1 MCEFDSLTIDELLAA
16 TFAAQREAYQ
26 QHPELARLESVRDLI
41 RRELLSVFGV
51 YERERR
57 KWHKDE
63 EPGRERSF
71 EAMSERATAVASRVV
86 RKLAVDSTAHAL
98 ESGAR
103 RALED
108 VLVLRVDEAFA
119 AMNRMFPSGNAPH
132 RQQMAEVTSHPG
144 WPQGWLV
151 RHLTASG
158 ALIGRSRNHK
168 DYAACEF
175 SGSWSGWGTAPGL
188 ELVVFKRDGSGFLA
202 FRSGERRHF
211 DAGAPDDQLTHGPYG
226 PEAYAPPGGGQKME
240 FDYWLMLDEEAGKKY
255 WSNRANSNDAPHR
268 GLKNEG
274 ADR

>member
-1 MCEFDSLTIDELLAA
+1 MCEFDSLTIDELLAS

-86 RKLAVDSTAHAL
+86 RKLAVDDTTHAL
-98 ESGAR
+98 ASEVR
-103 RALED
+103 CALND
-108 VLVLRVDEAFA
+108 VLVLRVDEAYA
-119 AMNRMFPSGNAPH
+119 AMNRMYPLGNAPH

-151 RHLTASG
+151 RRLTASG
-158 ALIGRSRNHK
+158 ALIGRNHK

-175 SGSWSGWGTAPGL
+175 NGSWSGWGTAPDL
-188 ELVVFKRDGSGFLA
+188 DLVVLKRDGSGFLL
-202 FRSGERRHF
+202 FRGGERRHF
-211 DAGAPDDQLTHGPYG
+211 EALEGDDQLSHGPYG
-226 PEAYAPPGGGQKME
+226 PEAYAPLGGGQEME
-240 FDYWLMLDEEAGKKY
+240 FDFWLELDEKAGEKY

>member
-1 MCEFDSLTIDELLAA
+1 MCEFDSLTTDELLAA

-26 QHPELARLESVRDLI
+26 SHADREKLDLVGDLI
-41 RRELLSVFGV
+41 RKELLSVFGV

-86 RKLAVDSTAHAL
+86 RKLAVDETTHAL
-98 ESGAR
+98 ASAAQR
-103 RALED
+103 VLED

-119 AMNRMFPSGNAPH
+119 AMNRMFPHGNAPH

-151 RHLTASG
+151 RRLTA

-188 ELVVFKRDGSGFLA
+188 ELVVLKRDGSGFLL
-202 FRSGERRHF
+202 FRGGERRHF
-211 DAGAPDDQLTHGPYG
+211 DAGESADQLSYGPYG
-226 PEAYAPPGGGQKME
+226 PEAYAPRGGRQKME
-240 FDYWLMLDEEAGKKY
+240 FDYWLTLDEEASKKY
-255 WSNRANSNDAPHR
+255 WSNRANSNDASHQ
-268 GLKNEG
+268 G
-274 ADR
+274 

>member
-26 QHPELARLESVRDLI
+26 SHPDQENLDLMRDLI

-71 EAMSERATAVASRVV
+71 ETMSERATAVASRVV

-98 ESGAR
+98 ASGAR
-103 RALED
+103 RALDD
-108 VLVLRVDEAFA
+108 VLVLRVDEAYA
-119 AMNRMFPSGNAPH
+119 AMNRMFPLGNAPT
-132 RQQMAEVTSHPG
+132 RQMMAEVTSHPG

-151 RHLTASG
+151 GRLTASG
-158 ALIGRSRNHK
+158 ALIGRRHEDHSGG
-168 DYAACEF
+168 EF
-175 SGSWSGWGTAPGL
+175 NGSWSGWGTAPGL
-188 ELVVFKRDGSGFLA
+188 ELVVLKRDGSGFLL
-202 FRSGERRHF
+202 FRGGERRHF
-211 DAGAPDDQLTHGPYG
+211 DAGESADQLSYGPYG
-226 PEAYAPPGGGQKME
+226 PEAYAPLRGGQKME
-240 FDYWLMLDEEAGKKY
+240 FDYWLMLDEEASKKY
-255 WSNRANSNDAPHR
+255 WSNRANINVASHQ
-268 GLKNEG
+268 GLDNEG

>member
-26 QHPELARLESVRDLI
+26 SHPDQENLDLMRDLI

-98 ESGAR
+98 ASGAR
-103 RALED
+103 RALDD
-108 VLVLRVDEAFA
+108 VLVLRVDEAYA
-119 AMNRMFPSGNAPH
+119 AMNRMFPLGNAPT
-132 RQQMAEVTSHPG
+132 RRMMAEVTSHPG

-151 RHLTASG
+151 QRLTASG

-188 ELVVFKRDGSGFLA
+188 ELVVLKRDGSGFLL
-202 FRSGERRHF
+202 FRGGERRHF
-211 DAGAPDDQLTHGPYG
+211 DAGESADQLSYGPYG
-226 PEAYAPPGGGQKME
+226 PGAYAPLRGGQKME
-240 FDYWLMLDEEAGKKY
+240 FDYWLMLDEEASKKY
-255 WSNRANSNDAPHR
+255 WSNRANINVASHQ
-268 GLKNEG
+268 GLDNEG

>member
-57 KWHKDE
+57 KWHKGE

-71 EAMSERATAVASRVV
+71 KAMSERATAVASRVV
-86 RKLAVDSTAHAL
+86 RKLAVDDETHTLDSAAQ
-98 ESGAR
+98 

-151 RHLTASG
+151 RRLTASG
-158 ALIGRSRNHK
+158 ALIGRNHK

-175 SGSWSGWGTAPGL
+175 NGSWSGWGTAPDL
-188 ELVVFKRDGSGFLA
+188 DLVVLKRDGSGFLL
-202 FRSGERRHF
+202 FRGGERRHF
-211 DAGAPDDQLTHGPYG
+211 EALEGDDQLTHGPYG
-226 PEAYAPPGGGQKME
+226 PEAYAPRGGGQEME
-240 FDYWLMLDEEAGKKY
+240 FDFWLELDEKAGEKY

>member
-26 QHPELARLESVRDLI
+26 SHPDQENLDHMRDLI

-98 ESGAR
+98 ASEVR
-103 RALED
+103 CALND
-108 VLVLRVDEAFA
+108 VLVLRVDEAYA
-119 AMNRMFPSGNAPH
+119 AMNRMFPLGNAPT
-132 RQQMAEVTSHPG
+132 RQMMAEVTSHPG

-151 RHLTASG
+151 RRLTASG

-175 SGSWSGWGTAPGL
+175 NGSWSGWGTAPGL
-188 ELVVFKRDGSGFLA
+188 ALVVLKRDGSGFLV
-202 FRSGERRHF
+202 FRGGERRHF
-211 DAGAPDDQLTHGPYG
+211 DAGESADQLSYGPYG
-226 PEAYAPPGGGQKME
+226 PEAYAPRGGRQKME
-240 FDYWLMLDEEAGKKY
+240 FDYWLTLDEEASKKY
-255 WSNRANSNDAPHR
+255 WSNRANSNDASHQ
-268 GLKNEG
+268 G
-274 ADR
+274 

>member
-1 MCEFDSLTIDELLAA
+1 MCEFDTLTTAELLRA

-41 RRELLSVFGV
+41 RKELLSVFGV

-71 EAMSERATAVASRVV
+71 KAMSERATAVASRVV
-86 RKLAVDSTAHAL
+86 RKLAVDDETHTLDSAAQ
-98 ESGAR
+98 

-151 RHLTASG
+151 RRLTASG
-158 ALIGRSRNHK
+158 ALIGRNHK

-175 SGSWSGWGTAPGL
+175 NGSWSGWGTAPDL
-188 ELVVFKRDGSGFLA
+188 DLVVLKRDGSGFLL
-202 FRSGERRHF
+202 FRGGERRHF
-211 DAGAPDDQLTHGPYG
+211 EALEGDDQLTHGPYG
-226 PEAYAPPGGGQKME
+226 PEAYAPLGGGQEME
-240 FDYWLMLDEEAGKKY
+240 FDFWLELDEKAGEKY

>member
-1 MCEFDSLTIDELLAA
+1 MCEFDSLTTDELLAA

-26 QHPELARLESVRDLI
+26 SHADREKLDLVGDLI
-41 RRELLSVFGV
+41 RKELLSVFGV

-98 ESGAR
+98 ASEVR
-103 RALED
+103 CALND
-108 VLVLRVDEAFA
+108 VLVLRVDEAYA
-119 AMNRMFPSGNAPH
+119 AMNRMFPLGNAPT
-132 RQQMAEVTSHPG
+132 RQMMAEVTSHPG

-151 RHLTASG
+151 RRLTASG

-188 ELVVFKRDGSGFLA
+188 ELVVLKRDGSGFLA
-202 FRSGERRHF
+202 LRGGERRHF
-211 DAGAPDDQLTHGPYG
+211 DAGESDDQLTHGPYG
-226 PEAYAPPGGGQKME
+226 PEAYAPHGGGQEME
-240 FDYWLMLDEEAGKKY
+240 FDYWLTLDEEASKKY
-255 WSNRANSNDAPHR
+255 WSNRANSNDASHQ
-268 GLKNEG
+268 G
-274 ADR
+274 

>member
-1 MCEFDSLTIDELLAA
+1 MCEFDTLTTAELLRA

-151 RHLTASG
+151 RRLTASG
-158 ALIGRSRNHK
+158 ALIGRNHK

-175 SGSWSGWGTAPGL
+175 NGSWSGWGTAPDL
-188 ELVVFKRDGSGFLA
+188 DLVVLKRDGSGFLL
-202 FRSGERRHF
+202 FRGGERRHF
-211 DAGAPDDQLTHGPYG
+211 EALEGDDQLTHGPYG
-226 PEAYAPPGGGQKME
+226 PEAYAPLGGGQEME
-240 FDYWLMLDEEAGKKY
+240 FDFWLELDEKAGEEY
-255 WSNRANSNDAPHR
+255 WSNRANTNDAPHR
-268 GLKNEG
+268 GLENEG

>member
-26 QHPELARLESVRDLI
+26 SHPDQENLDHMRDLI

-98 ESGAR
+98 ASEVR
-103 RALED
+103 CALND
-108 VLVLRVDEAFA
+108 VLVLRVDEAYA
-119 AMNRMFPSGNAPH
+119 AMNRMFPLGNAPT
-132 RQQMAEVTSHPG
+132 RRMMAEVTSHPG

-151 RHLTASG
+151 GRLTASG
-158 ALIGRSRNHK
+158 ALIGRRHEDHSGG
-168 DYAACEF
+168 EF
-175 SGSWSGWGTAPGL
+175 NGSWSGWGTAPGL
-188 ELVVFKRDGSGFLA
+188 ALVVIKRDGSGFLV
-202 FRSGERRHF
+202 FRGGERRHF
-211 DAGAPDDQLTHGPYG
+211 DAGDSADQLPHGPYG
-226 PEAYAPPGGGQKME
+226 PEDYAPLGGGQEME
-240 FDYWLMLDEEAGKKY
+240 FDFWLELDEKAGEKY
-255 WSNRANSNDAPHR
+255 WSNRANSNDAPHQ
-268 GLKNEG
+268 GLNNEG
-274 ADR
+274 AER

>member
-1 MCEFDSLTIDELLAA
+1 MCEFDSLTVDELLAA

-86 RKLAVDSTAHAL
+86 RKLAVDDTTHAL
-98 ESGAR
+98 ASEVR
-103 RALED
+103 CALND
-108 VLVLRVDEAFA
+108 VLVLRVDEAYA
-119 AMNRMFPSGNAPH
+119 AMNRMFPLGNAPH

-151 RHLTASG
+151 GRLTASG
-158 ALIGRSRNHK
+158 ALIGRRHEDHSGG
-168 DYAACEF
+168 EF
-175 SGSWSGWGTAPGL
+175 NGSWSGWGTAPGL
-188 ELVVFKRDGSGFLA
+188 ELVVFKRDGSGFLV
-202 FRSGERRHF
+202 FRGGERRHF
-211 DAGAPDDQLTHGPYG
+211 DAGEPDNQLPHGPYG
-226 PEAYAPPGGGQKME
+226 PEDYAPLRGGQKME
-240 FDYWLMLDEEAGKKY
+240 FDYWLTLDEEASKKY
-255 WSNRANSNDAPHR
+255 WSNRANSNAASHQ
-268 GLKNEG
+268 GLNNEG
-274 ADR
+274 AGQ